1 MYIFG
6 LTFFVFL
13 FFAPDTITYA
23 EDPFTLTGN
32 FVVIWGDGK
41 PGTDPEI
48 PIVYMLAQDDGPTVE
63 LAISDEVLGAVGGK
77 VALNRRHVTVEV
89 VSPSRA
95 SNGESLNV
103 LSITIDDM
111 EGAIEKPS
119 ALTGSQSFVTIRCS
133 FSDSPGVVGYATA
146 NYTYFQGMYG
156 GTYPGLDHYW
166 RELSYDLINMA
177 GSATFPAGATTW
189 YMLPGT
195 QASYAPT
202 PGSGSN
208 ANLNQLFA
216 DCVAAADPFV
226 NFSNYDGINLMFDGN
241 LDCCAWGG
249 GRYVTIDGVF
259 KFWPTTWEPP
269 WGWRNISVMGH
280 EIGHSFGFP
289 HSDNGD
295 GDVDTYDNPW
305 DIMSNAWGSGLSDAT
320 YGNLGQHTNPYHKG
334 DIAAWLPGKYTTVAN
349 GTQATITLDRMAQ
362 PTTSN
367 DLGIKVPIGA
377 TGGFYTVEARGLVG
391 YDAGLPSS
399 GVVIYDV
406 NTIRASEAW
415 LTPNPSHP
423 NPNTTGGYWAVG
435 EVYNDAGNNITISV
449 LGAVGNGFTVSV
461 NNNAVSSACPDCPA
475 DGIITNATYPAGK
488 TCSCSNATSIILG
501 SNVTVESGAI
511 VTFTA
516 PKVTVQPGFHGANG
530 STIYIKQ

>member
-6 LTFFVFL
+6 LTLYVFL
-13 FFAPDTITYA
+13 FFAPDKITYA
-23 EDPFTLTGN
+23 EDPFTLTGY

-41 PGTDPEI
+41 PGTDPES
-48 PIVYMLAQDDGPTVE
+48 PIIYMLAQDDGPTVE

-95 SNGESLNV
+95 SNGEPLNV
-103 LSITIDDM
+103 LSITIDDI
-111 EGAIEKPS
+111 ERAIEKPS
-119 ALTGSQSFVTIRCS
+119 ALTGSQPFVTIRCS

-189 YMLPGT
+189 YTLPGT
-195 QASYAPT
+195 QASYVSDPWN
-202 PGSGSN
+202 GSN
-208 ANLNQLFA
+208 PDLTQLFT

-226 NFSNYDGINLMFDGN
+226 DFSNYDGINLMFDGR
-241 LDCCAWGG
+241 LGCCAWGG
-249 GRYVTIDGVF
+249 GRYATIDGVN
-259 KFWPTTWEPP
+259 KFWPATWEPP
-269 WGWRNISVMGH
+269 WGWGNISVMGH

-295 GDVDTYDNPW
+295 GDTNTYDNPW
-305 DIMSNAWGSGLSDAT
+305 DVMSDPGGLSDAT
-320 YGNLGQHTNPYHKG
+320 YGNVGQHTNPYHKG
-334 DIAAWLPGKYTTVAN
+334 DITAWLPGKYTTVAN
-349 GTQATITLDRMAQ
+349 GTQATITLDRLAQ

-377 TGGFYTVEARGLVG
+377 TGRFYTVEARGLVG
-391 YDAGLPSS
+391 YDAGLPSA
-399 GVVIYDV
+399 GVVIYEV
-406 NTIRASEAW
+406 NTSRASDAW
-415 LTPNPSHP
+415 LVPNPSHS

-449 LGAVGNGFTVSV
+449 VAVVGNGFTVLV
-461 NNNAVSSACPDCPA
+461 NNNATVTSCSGDVVVIPPPA
-475 DGIITNATYPAGK
+475 TFMSGSIYNCEATISITVGPGVTIQSGATVNLTAPIITLQPG
-488 TCSCSNATSIILG
+488 
-501 SNVTVESGAI
+501 VTIESGA
-511 VTFTA
+511 V
-516 PKVTVQPGFHGANG
+516 VNM
-530 STIYIKQ
+530 KQ